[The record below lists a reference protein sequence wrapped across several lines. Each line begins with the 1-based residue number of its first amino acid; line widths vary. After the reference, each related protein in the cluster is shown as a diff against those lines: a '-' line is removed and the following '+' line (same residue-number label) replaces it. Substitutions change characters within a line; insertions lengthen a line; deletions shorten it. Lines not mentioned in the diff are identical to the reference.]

1 MSASQPAETATSTS
15 GSARAAPAPSPSALS
30 GPILAP
36 VEVVDAGAVYRRLL
50 GYARPHLG
58 MFSIGVVGM
67 AMFAAT
73 DSLLAYLVQRFLGG
87 AFVDPDPRILWA
99 IPLGAIALF
108 LVRGIGD
115 YVANY
120 FPGWV
125 GRQVIKALRAELFA
139 HYLRLPTRYFDGAVT
154 GGMLSRLTY
163 NIELV
168 AEATTHAI
176 TILIRDTL
184 TILGLLGMLFWLN
197 WRLAAFVLVLAPP
210 IAWLIQFINR
220 SFRRYSARIQASMGD
235 VTRVTK
241 EALDAHRVIKVFN
254 AQEHEEALFDSANE
268 RNRHSNM
275 RLISARALA
284 NPVVQMIASVGLAG
298 VLFFSIRQVFE
309 GQMGVDQFL
318 AFLTALLLMTAP
330 LRRLVQVFGPLQQ
343 GIAAG
348 ASVFEVLDSETE
360 LDTGT
365 RTLARARGEIEFRNV
380 SFQYGE
386 QNEAA
391 LCEVSFKVAPGQT
404 IALVGRSGSG
414 KSTLVSLLPRFYE
427 PQSGAIYLDGV
438 DLREYRLRDLREQL
452 SLVSQE
458 VMLFDDTIR
467 RNVAFGLTSAEAS
480 AVEAAA
486 EAAYV
491 NDFAKEL
498 PLGLDTPVGERGSLL
513 SGGQR
518 QRISIARALLK
529 DSPILILDEATSA
542 LDSESER
549 RIQQALGR
557 LLNNRTTFV
566 IAHRLSTI
574 EQADLIIVLDE
585 GRIVEMGDHAA
596 LIARNGKY
604 AQLHRLQFA
613 V

>member
-1 MSASQPAETATSTS
+1 MTGREIAEHTTTPPM
-15 GSARAAPAPSPSALS
+15 GALR
-30 GPILAP
+30 P

-99 IPLGAIALF
+99 IPLGAIVLF

-139 HYLRLPTRYFDGAVT
+139 HYLRLPSRYFDGAVT

-176 TILIRDTL
+176 TVLIRDTL

-197 WRLAAFVLVLAPP
+197 WRLAAFVLILAPP
-210 IAWLIQFINR
+210 ISWLIQYINR

-241 EALDAHRVIKVFN
+241 EALDAQRVIKVFN
-254 AQEHEEALFDSANE
+254 AEQYEEALFAQANE

-275 RLISARALA
+275 RLIGARALA
-284 NPVVQMIASVGLAG
+284 NPVVQLIASLGLAG
-298 VLFFSIRQVFE
+298 VLYFSIRQVFD
-309 GQMGVDQFL
+309 GRMGVDQFL

-348 ASVFEVLDSETE
+348 ASVFEVLDTPAEV
-360 LDTGT
+360 DHGT
-365 RTLARARGEIEFRNV
+365 RTLERARGEVEFRNV
-380 SFQYGE
+380 RFQYGE
-386 QNEAA
+386 GQDAA
-391 LCEVSFKVAPGQT
+391 LMDVSFKVSPGQT
-404 IALVGRSGSG
+404 VALVGRSGSG

-427 PQSGAIYLDGV
+427 PQSGEVLIDGV
-438 DLREYRLRDLREQL
+438 DVRDYRLRDLREQI
-452 SLVSQE
+452 SLVSQD

-467 RNVAFGLTSAEAS
+467 SNIAFSVATADSPR
-480 AVEAAA
+480 VEAAA
-486 EAAYV
+486 EAAHVY
-491 NDFAKEL
+491 DFAREL
-498 PLGLDTPVGERGSLL
+498 PLGLDAPVGERGSLL

-529 DSPILILDEATSA
+529 DAPILILDEATSA

-549 RIQQALGR
+549 RIQDALGR
-557 LLNNRTTFV
+557 LLRNRTTFV

-574 EQADLIIVLDE
+574 EQADLIIVMDE
-585 GRIVEMGDHAA
+585 GRVVETGSHQE
-596 LIARNGKY
+596 LLARDGRY